1 MPPQHRDTKT
11 TPDTQWAHALNLTAA
26 RIHRDRASDDPR
38 RHRQAAPNDAHLET
52 RGHLQR
58 DPCRHSRPHGCL
70 QQNGGSEAQHASDHV
85 WIRENLHIWG
95 FVDEK
100 MNTHPS
106 FPHPSLGGW
115 EPRPQHFVGGKRR
128 CLCLLYLSWSSWRK
142 ARDPK
147 FVLREQKNKDQADRK
162 DQAPS
167 RLNMEGS
174 SQTFTTRGISPAGTA
189 VCPPPAHTRNDC
201 LTLPSAHIGPPHR
214 HPIPIVGP
222 GDTIRVQTQK
232 RLWSHADIPKP
243 SSGPTPNPRLF
254 APLTFGHSCTHTFL
268 HTPEQ
273 DLRAQPQSE
282 PG

>member
-11 TPDTQWAHALNLTAA
+11 TSDTQWAHTLNLTAA

-58 DPCRHSRPHGCL
+58 DPCRHSRPRGRL

-85 WIRENLHIWG
+85 WIRENPGGHSQPSPWLLRLHIWG
-95 FVDEK
+95 FVDGK

-106 FPHPSLGGW
+106 FPHPSLGGR
-115 EPRPQHFVGGKRR
+115 EPRPQHFAGGNHR
-128 CLCLLYLSWSSWRK
+128 CPCLLYLSWSSWRK
-142 ARDPK
+142 ARDPR
-147 FVLREQKNKDQADRK
+147 FVLREQKNKDQADGK

-189 VCPPPAHTRNDC
+189 VCPPPAPTRNDC
-201 LTLPSAHIGPPHR
+201 LTLPSAHIGPPPYASYPHR
-214 HPIPIVGP
+214 GP
-222 GDTIRVQTQK
+222 R
-232 RLWSHADIPKP
+232 
-243 SSGPTPNPRLF
+243 
-254 APLTFGHSCTHTFL
+254 
-268 HTPEQ
+268 
-273 DLRAQPQSE
+273 
-282 PG
+282 